1 MPLLRLRFVALIAVV
16 SAAGGSLLMFYL
28 GAVKT
33 VKAYRIYFLGEPLTA
48 DPAPP
53 QHLDVPEQTMIAIIE
68 SMDAFLVA
76 LVLLIFGGGIY
87 GLFIGRLP
95 AGHATSPWLSIT
107 TIGRLKQVVVEV
119 VLVILAVLF
128 LRQVLFLGENIAWP
142 SLAIPVGMVLLAA
155 SLKLVSWRD
164 H

>member
-1 MPLLRLRFVALIAVV
+1 MVLLRLRFVALVAVV

-28 GAVKT
+28 GAAKT
-33 VKAYRIYFLGEPLTA
+33 VKAYRIYFLGEPLTV

-53 QHLDVPEQTMIAIIE
+53 EHLDVPEQTMIAIIE
-68 SMDAFLVA
+68 SMDAFLIA
-76 LVLLIFGGGIY
+76 LVLVIFAGGIY

-95 AGHATSPWLSIT
+95 ADHEPSPWLNIT
-107 TIGRLKQVVVEV
+107 TIGRLKQVVIEV

-128 LRQVLFLGENIAWP
+128 LRQALFLGESITWGA
-142 SLAIPVGMVLLAA
+142 LVLPVGMVLMAA